1 MALPTRQPQTLLEVL
16 ADGLPTSWSPTSPR
30 SPGLLSQIP
39 NDEHNWAY
47 DKGRVQRRTA
57 ALELHGTM
65 LLFFLLVDFQQGLA
79 PQQLHNPP
87 HGVGMPPTAATDADM
102 GATHKCANITHTPTF
117 DGQPGQ
123 RLHSPEPQRREVAM
137 LRDSGRS
144 AHRPTPKIA
153 TWQCNMLRGI
163 GTHGPIS

>member
-1 MALPTRQPQTLLEVL
+1 MWVSEIYLNEANGMALRHCSLRHHGVL

-57 ALELHGTM
+57 ALELYGTM
-65 LLFFLLVDFQQGLA
+65 LLFSLLVDFQQGLT

-87 HGVGMPPTAATDADM
+87 YGVGMPPTAATGADM
-102 GATHKCANITHTPTF
+102 GATHKCATINIHTH
-117 DGQPGQ
+117 
-123 RLHSPEPQRREVAM
+123 
-137 LRDSGRS
+137 
-144 AHRPTPKIA
+144 I
-153 TWQCNMLRGI
+153 
-163 GTHGPIS
+163 